1 MNEHHDHGAHAPIVS
16 RETPGEWEI
25 LEIAVRELAIAK
37 GLITADDHRRLLEG
51 MDAANPALGAKV
63 VAHAWVDEA
72 YRARLVADGS
82 VAFELGIDNYDRT
95 NLIVLENTPR
105 VHNLVVCTLCS
116 CYPRP
121 ILGLPPD
128 WYKSPAY
135 RSRAVRW
142 PRAVL
147 AEFGTVVP
155 DDVSV
160 LVHDSNADMRYLVMP
175 MRPPG
180 TEGWTEAQLAELVTR
195 DTMIGVTVP
204 RVPTGPGRP
213 SSDGRRAP

>member
-1 MNEHHDHGAHAPIVS
+1 MSESHDHEHGEHAPIQTH
-16 RETPGEWEI
+16 ETPDEWEV
-25 LEIAVRELAIAK
+25 LEIAVRELAIEK

-51 MDAANPALGAKV
+51 IDGASPMLGARV
-63 VAHAWVDEA
+63 VARAWVDED
-72 YRARLVADGS
+72 YKKRLLADGS

-95 NLIVLENTPR
+95 NLIVLENSPQ
-105 VHNLVVCTLCS
+105 VHNFVVCTLCS

-128 WYKSPAY
+128 WYKSPSY

-147 AEFGTVVP
+147 AEFGTVLP

-160 LVHDSNADMRYLVMP
+160 RIHDSTADMRYLVMP
-175 MRPPG
+175 MRPAG
-180 TEGWTEAQLAELVTR
+180 TENWSEEELAKLVTR

-204 RVPTGPGRP
+204 RLPSPPG
-213 SSDGRRAP
+213 

>member
-1 MNEHHDHGAHAPIVS
+1 MSESHGHGAHAPIEA

-51 MDAANPALGAKV
+51 IDGASPALGARV
-63 VAHAWVDEA
+63 VARAWTDET
-72 YRARLVADGS
+72 YKKRLLADGS

-95 NLIVLENTPR
+95 NLIVLENTPE
-105 VHNLVVCTLCS
+105 VHNFVVCTLCS

-128 WYKSPAY
+128 WYKSPSY

-142 PRAVL
+142 PRVVL
-147 AEFGTVVP
+147 AEFGTVLP
-155 DDVSV
+155 EDVSV
-160 LVHDSNADMRYLVMP
+160 RIHDSNADMRYLVMP
-175 MRPPG
+175 MRPAG
-180 TEGWTEAQLAELVTR
+180 TDGWSEDQLAKLVTR
-195 DTMIGVTVP
+195 DAMIGVTVP
-204 RVPTGPGRP
+204 RVPLAPG
-213 SSDGRRAP
+213 

>member
-1 MNEHHDHGAHAPIVS
+1 MSEHHDHDAHAPIQS

-37 GLITADDHRRLLEG
+37 GLITADDHRRLLEAL
-51 MDAANPALGAKV
+51 DAAGPALGAKV
-63 VAHAWVDEA
+63 IAHAWVDEE
-72 YRARLVADGS
+72 YRARLLADGS

-95 NLIVLENTPR
+95 NLIVLENTPQ
-105 VHNLVVCTLCS
+105 VHNFVVCTLCS

-128 WYKSPAY
+128 WYKSPSY

-147 AEFGTVVP
+147 AEFGTVLA

-160 LVHDSNADMRYLVMP
+160 RIHDSTADMRYLVMP
-175 MRPPG
+175 MRPAG
-180 TEGWTEAQLAELVTR
+180 TEGWSEEELAKLVTR

-204 RVPTGPGRP
+204 RVPSPP
-213 SSDGRRAP
+213 A

>member
-1 MNEHHDHGAHAPIVS
+1 VSEHHDRDAHAHPEP
-16 RETPGEWEI
+16 RETPSEWEI

-51 MDAANPALGAKV
+51 MDGASPALGAKV
-63 VAHAWVDEA
+63 VARAWVDDA
-72 YRARLVADGS
+72 FKKRLVEDGS

-95 NLIVLENTPR
+95 HLIVLENTPS

-128 WYKSPAY
+128 WYKSPSY

-142 PRAVL
+142 PRVVL
-147 AEFGTVVP
+147 AEFGTVLA
-155 DDVSV
+155 DGVSIH
-160 LVHDSNADMRYLVMP
+160 VHDSTADMRYLVMP
-175 MRPPG
+175 MRPAG
-180 TEGWTEAQLAELVTR
+180 TEGWSEDQLAALVTR
-195 DTMIGVTVP
+195 DTMIGVAVP
-204 RVPTGPGRP
+204 RVPAGG
-213 SSDGRRAP
+213 A